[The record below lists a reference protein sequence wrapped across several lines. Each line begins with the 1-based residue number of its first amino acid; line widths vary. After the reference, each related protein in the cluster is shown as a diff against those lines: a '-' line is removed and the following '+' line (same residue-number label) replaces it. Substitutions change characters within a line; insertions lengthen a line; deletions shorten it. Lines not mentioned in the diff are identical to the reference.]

1 MKDNPQTDPSSP
13 EAAQPAVFERPA
25 WITALSLFIALI
37 SAYHVLRFIEVL
49 LSWDFLKDQPLLVS
63 PLYLALSGFFWGV
76 SGLILVPWLWK
87 GSPRG
92 RTAGNILTVL
102 FAAVTWG
109 DLLLAA
115 APSLVNNRWPFHLFF
130 TLLGLGFSLISLNH
144 PASRKFFN
152 R

>member
-1 MKDNPQTDPSSP
+1 MVAKQDKSNGYPDSK
-13 EAAQPAVFERPA
+13 RPPG
-25 WITALSLFIALI
+25 ITALCLLIALI

-49 LSWDFLKDQPLLVS
+49 LNWNFLKSQPLLVS

-92 RTAGNILTVL
+92 RTAGNILAVL
-102 FAAVTWG
+102 FTAAAWG

-115 APSLVNNRWPFHLFF
+115 APSELNTRWPLNLFF
-130 TLLGLGFSLISLNH
+130 TVLGLGFSLISLNH

>member
-1 MKDNPQTDPSSP
+1 MKDNPQTDSSSP
-13 EAAQPAVFERPA
+13 AAAQPAVSTRPA
-25 WITALSLFIALI
+25 WITALCLLIALI

-49 LSWDFLKDQPLLVS
+49 QNWDFLKSQPLLVS

-92 RTAGNILTVL
+92 RTAGNILAVL
-102 FAAVTWG
+102 FAAAAWI
-109 DLLLAA
+109 DILLAA
-115 APSLVNNRWPFHLFF
+115 APSLLNSRWPFYLFS